1 MRGTLTAN
9 YKKDR
14 LYQCRCYEITTRC
27 NWTTKVFTAGYAIVF
42 PNKSKVLLEL
52 DEHIKL
58 DKAQENELIHKI
70 LELDDEAKVTN
81 FEIDLKTDEI
91 ILTDFCFPSNTGF

>member
-42 PNKSKVLLEL
+42 PWSRY
-52 DEHIKL
+52 
-58 DKAQENELIHKI
+58 
-70 LELDDEAKVTN
+70 T
-81 FEIDLKTDEI
+81 
-91 ILTDFCFPSNTGF
+91 SNWGAWYG